1 MNYEIMKK
9 AILNQIATDLDNNKY
24 MLMDMFGESLDIKF
38 DGDKDYSLSIPV
50 VINGK
55 PGTIIASTPLDEIE
69 GVQIAHN
76 DDVI

>member
-24 MLMDMFGESLDIKF
+24 MLMDMFGENLDIKF

-76 DDVI
+76 DDVV

>member
-9 AILNQIATDLDNNKY
+9 AILSQIAVDLDNNKY

-55 PGTIIASTPLDEIE
+55 PGTIMTSTPLDEIE
-69 GVQIAHN
+69 GVQIVHN

>member
-55 PGTIIASTPLDEIE
+55 SGTIMTSTPLDEIE
-69 GVQIAHN
+69 GVQIVHN

>member
-9 AILNQIATDLDNNKY
+9 AILSQIATDLDNNKY

-55 PGTIIASTPLDEIE
+55 PGTIMTSTPLDEIE
-69 GVQIAHN
+69 GVQIVHN

>member
-1 MNYEIMKK
+1 MNYEILKK

-24 MLMDMFGESLDIKF
+24 MLMDMFGENLDIKF
-38 DGDKDYSLSIPV
+38 DGDKEYDLAIPV

-69 GVQIAHN
+69 GVQIVHN
-76 DDVI
+76 NDVI

>member
-24 MLMDMFGESLDIKF
+24 MLMDMFGESLDVKF
-38 DGDKDYSLSIPV
+38 DGDKEYNLAIPV

-69 GVQIAHN
+69 GVQIVHN